1 MTFYNVRN
9 LSYLLKQDCSVVI
22 TGDSLAYNRYDFVEE
37 PRMNAWDCPFSM
49 KSWSF
54 LLRDYLVSHSL
65 GWIPGCKLEIESP
78 NINTV
83 PFKKHNQR
91 VPYSSQL
98 PLEEQGIVLNSE
110 DNSDMCIKGCLENTC
125 FITHPSKGAFIEVSG
140 QRINLTGAEDLF
152 GGLYYKWIKCQTDII
167 ENITKDNLI
176 QLAGTAKTKTEFM
189 KLVNSGCMFNEMLL
203 VIL

>member
-78 NINTV
+78 NISTTL
-83 PFKKHNQR
+83 FKKHNLAPSTSIINVALLDFR
-91 VPYSSQL
+91 IVCS
-98 PLEEQGIVLNSE
+98 PLNGSFSYLVL
-110 DNSDMCIKGCLENTC
+110 I
-125 FITHPSKGAFIEVSG
+125 
-140 QRINLTGAEDLF
+140 
-152 GGLYYKWIKCQTDII
+152 
-167 ENITKDNLI
+167 
-176 QLAGTAKTKTEFM
+176 
-189 KLVNSGCMFNEMLL
+189 
-203 VIL
+203 